1 MPVAAAVSRSEAGA
15 RLARLE
21 QDLVWR
27 LLAARLLLVETRWLK
42 VERSLYLSIRFWQV
56 MRYLPPPPI
65 YLHTHRVS
73 SVLSDY
79 NLLVKRHLNTVS
91 RGKIGLPMLRN
102 ALVSKDA

>member
-1 MPVAAAVSRSEAGA
+1 MYDLDLLIPVAGAVSRSEAGA

-27 LLAARLLLVETRWLK
+27 LLVRLLVLEVETRWLK
-42 VERSLYLSIRFWQV
+42 VEWSLYLSIRFWQV

-65 YLHTHRVS
+65 YLHTPRVS

-79 NLLVKRHLNTVS
+79 
-91 RGKIGLPMLRN
+91 
-102 ALVSKDA
+102 

>member
-1 MPVAAAVSRSEAGA
+1 MVLLIPVAAAVSRSEAGA

-27 LLAARLLLVETRWLK
+27 LLAARLLLLQMVLETRWLK
-42 VERSLYLSIRFWQV
+42 VEWSLYLSIRFWQV

-65 YLHTHRVS
+65 YLHTPRVS

-79 NLLVKRHLNTVS
+79 
-91 RGKIGLPMLRN
+91 
-102 ALVSKDA
+102 

>member
-1 MPVAAAVSRSEAGA
+1 MVLLIPVAGAVSRSEVWA

-27 LLAARLLLVETRWLK
+27 LLVARLLLLEVETRWLK
-42 VERSLYLSIRFWQV
+42 VEWSLYLSIRFWQV

-65 YLHTHRVS
+65 YLHTPRVS

-79 NLLVKRHLNTVS
+79 
-91 RGKIGLPMLRN
+91 
-102 ALVSKDA
+102 